1 MNSHKTITPRY
12 TFDKTAYVKFI
23 DRTDFKLAKYYD
35 ISLEGF
41 SIFCNKPLEIGEK
54 MKVEINLKMMSG
66 GLIDD
71 LEPHIA
77 SSEVIG
83 KENIHDKSVYRFK
96 FIEFAENCFD
106 NLSKAID
113 YLDQKENLMA
123 LSDIST
129 DNPDAQNTISEIV
142 TDMSERIKKGQISLP
157 ILPKIVQEIERV
169 TKNPA
174 ATNDDIAAVIEKDAV
189 ISVKIISTANSPY
202 YRGLS
207 HIVTVKETIPRLG
220 IKETQNLV
228 LTIATKSLY
237 NTKKKQFLKLLEKL
251 WSHSLACAINAK
263 AIARELEFEN
273 GEEFFTIGLVHDIG
287 QTVLIKILSEM
298 TSTKTFE
305 TDDIIDSTNEH
316 AVELS
321 EVILRHWK
329 FTDDFTTAVVQHND
343 LNFDETSDR
352 STLVINVA
360 NNMTYNIG
368 YGIKEGHVDLA
379 DLESVKLLKILPE
392 KLEEINEKT
401 RSAIEDFGGIF

>member
-12 TFDKTAYVKFI
+12 TFEKPAYVKFI

-41 SIFCNKPLEIGEK
+41 SCFCNKSLEIGEK
-54 MKVEINLKMMSG
+54 MKVEINLKMISG

-77 SSEVIG
+77 FSEVIG

-129 DNPDAQNTISEIV
+129 DNPEAQNTISEIV

-169 TKNPA
+169 TKNPE

-189 ISVKIISTANSPY
+189 ISVKIISTANSSY

-220 IKETQNLV
+220 IKETQNLI

-237 NTKKKQFLKLLEKL
+237 NTKKRQFVTLLEKL

-263 AIARELEFEN
+263 EIARELKFEN
-273 GEEFFTIGLVHDIG
+273 GDEFFTIGLVHDIG

-305 TDDIIDSTNEH
+305 TNDIIDSTNEH

-321 EVILRHWK
+321 KVILKHWK
-329 FTDDFTTAVVQHND
+329 FSDDFTTAVVQHKD
-343 LNFDETSDR
+343 QKFDETSEK
-352 STLVINVA
+352 SALVINVA
-360 NNMTYNIG
+360 NYMTYNIG
-368 YGIKEGHVDLA
+368 YGIKEEHVELTN
-379 DLESVKLLKILPE
+379 LESVKLLKILPE
-392 KLEEINEKT
+392 KLDEINEKT
-401 RSAIEDFGGIF
+401 RLTIEDLGGIF

>member
-1 MNSHKTITPRY
+1 MLTPRY
-12 TFDKTAYVKFI
+12 TFDKPTYVKFV

-35 ISLEGF
+35 ISLDGF
-41 SIFCNKPLEIGEK
+41 SCFSNKLLKIGEK
-54 MKVEINLKMMSG
+54 MRVEINLKMISG

-77 SSEVIG
+77 NSEVIG
-83 KENIHDKSVYRFK
+83 KEKIYEKNVYRFK

-106 NLSKAID
+106 NLTKAIN
-113 YLDQKENLMA
+113 YLDQKENLMS

-129 DNPDAQNTISEIV
+129 DNPEAQNTLSEIV
-142 TDMSERIKKGQISLP
+142 KDMSDRIKKGQITLP
-157 ILPKIVQEIERV
+157 VLPKIVQEIEKV
-169 TKNPA
+169 TKNPD

-189 ISVKIISTANSPY
+189 ISVKIISTANSSY

-263 AIARELEFEN
+263 AIAQELEFEN
-273 GEEFFTIGLVHDIG
+273 GDDFFTIGLVHDIG
-287 QTVLIKILSEM
+287 QTMLIKILSEM

-305 TDDIIDSTNEH
+305 TNDIIDSSNDH

-321 EVILRHWK
+321 EVILKHWK
-329 FTDDFTTAVVQHND
+329 FPDDFTTAVVHHRDQK
-343 LNFDETSDR
+343 FDQTSGK
-352 STLVINVA
+352 STLIINIA
-360 NNMTYNIG
+360 NHMTYNIG
-368 YGIKEGHVDLA
+368 YGINEGHVGLA
-379 DLESVKLLKILPE
+379 NLESVKLLKIPPE
-392 KLEEINEKT
+392 KLDEINEKT
-401 RSAIEDFGGIF
+401 RSTLEDLVNAF